1 MEQLVKEM
9 PSNSGRWISLHD
21 KNITS
26 IVCNENSV
34 QFYFDEFTL
43 VDGDNVT
50 YTKGGYIE
58 LSDCNA
64 DEFSCYIIRR
74 KTSPKGAKSYG
85 KPIFL
90 KELADMISEKDKSIE
105 LFLELYEC
113 NYFHW
118 RGEFF
123 PYDKKH
129 RLSDLVIIETMDFF
143 PMTYYWEE

>member
-1 MEQLVKEM
+1 MQQLKKER
-9 PSNSGRWISLHD
+9 PDCAGRWISLHD
-21 KNITS
+21 KRITS

-50 YTKGGYIE
+50 YTKKGYIE

-85 KPIFL
+85 KPISL
-90 KELADMISEKDKSIE
+90 EKLANIISKNDKSIE
-105 LFLELYEC
+105 LFVELYD
-113 NYFHW
+113 NVFFHW
-118 RGEFF
+118 RGTFL
-123 PYDKKH
+123 PYDKH
-129 RLSDLVIIETMDFF
+129 RLSDYIIIETNDFSL
-143 PMTYYWEE
+143 